1 MDRQNAWLKSDAE
14 EMASIMSFAED
25 YRQFISNC
33 KTERECVKEIVSMA
47 KEKGCMCLSEVM
59 ASGRQLKPGDRVYV
73 DNMGKALALFT
84 IGKKPIEDGLRILG
98 SHIDS
103 PRLDIKQN
111 PLYEDEGMVLLDTHY
126 YGGIKKYQWVTMPL
140 AIHGVVALTD
150 GRNIEVAMGE
160 EETDPVVGVTDL
172 LIHLAGE
179 QLDKKGAKVV
189 EGEALDILAGNMPL
203 SGECE
208 DAKQSVKANIL
219 SILKEKY
226 GIAEEDFMS
235 AELEA
240 VPSGPARNM
249 GMDNSMIIGYGQD
262 DRVCAYPSVMAYFDS
277 GIPEYTPA
285 CLLMDKDEIG
295 SVGATGCKS
304 LFFENMLAE
313 VMECCGQYS
322 ELKLRR
328 ALAASVALSADV
340 NSAYD
345 SNYASAFEKKN
356 SSYLGKG
363 VVIKKFTGSRGKSS
377 ASDANAET
385 VAKIRKIM
393 EDNDIAYQ
401 IAEIGKVDLGGG
413 GTIAYILANYD
424 MEVLDC
430 GVPVLSMH
438 APYEVTSKVD
448 IYETYRLFKAFVEK

>member
-1 MDRQNAWLKSDAE
+1 
-14 EMASIMSFAED
+14 
-25 YRQFISNC
+25 
-33 KTERECVKEIVSMA
+33 
-47 KEKGCMCLSEVM
+47 
-59 ASGRQLKPGDRVYV
+59 
-73 DNMGKALALFT
+73 
-84 IGKKPIEDGLRILG
+84 
-98 SHIDS
+98 
-103 PRLDIKQN
+103 
-111 PLYEDEGMVLLDTHY
+111 
-126 YGGIKKYQWVTMPL
+126 
-140 AIHGVVALTD
+140 
-150 GRNIEVAMGE
+150 
-160 EETDPVVGVTDL
+160 
-172 LIHLAGE
+172 
-179 QLDKKGAKVV
+179 
-189 EGEALDILAGNMPL
+189 
-203 SGECE
+203 
-208 DAKQSVKANIL
+208 
-219 SILKEKY
+219 
-226 GIAEEDFMS
+226 
-235 AELEA
+235 
-240 VPSGPARNM
+240 
-249 GMDNSMIIGYGQD
+249 
-262 DRVCAYPSVMAYFDS
+262 
-277 GIPEYTPA
+277 
-285 CLLMDKDEIG
+285 
-295 SVGATGCKS
+295 
-304 LFFENMLAE
+304 MLAE